1 MRQIAPLLTILL
13 VAFSVAFGGTA
24 QAQNRFRAPGDQGA
38 AAPASSTASA
48 QQEQP
53 SLFTRLVQRT
63 LAFQRDMVRDIGR
76 YMAAIRDGSGS
87 GALWIGVGFA
97 FVYGVLH
104 TLGPGHGKTI
114 VASYFVG
121 SQAHVLRGLSMGL
134 QIAVTHV
141 VSAVVLVTIFD
152 ISYRQLLGGDP
163 IQSVWIGLFSY
174 GIVTIVGAT
183 MLVRAIRQTFFAHA
197 GHEHDHAPGTDHEH
211 HHGHHHHP
219 HSHDWR
225 EEGFL
230 AFLAGLVPCTGAIL
244 VMLFALANGI
254 VIAGVLMVVAISL
267 GMAVTMAAIGMASIL
282 FRRLVLFGAAE
293 GSNRHAVMGAVLQH
307 AAAVLILAIGL
318 AFLTTTVIERFA

>member
-1 MRQIAPLLTILL
+1 MRRKMIPLLAALL
-13 VAFSVAFGGTA
+13 LALAFAFPGTA
-24 QAQNRFRAPGDQGA
+24 HAQNRFRAPSDEP
-38 AAPASSTASA
+38 APAASTPAPTTT
-48 QQEQP
+48 QTP
-53 SLFTRLVQRT
+53 SLFTELVGRA
-63 LAFQRDMVRDIGR
+63 LSFQRDMVRDIGR
-76 YMAAIRDGSGS
+76 YMAAIRDGTDSN
-87 GALWIGVGFA
+87 ALWIGIGFA
-97 FVYGVLH
+97 FIYGILH

-121 SQAHVLRGLSMGL
+121 GHAHVLRGLSMGL

-174 GIVTIVGAT
+174 GIVTIIGAT
-183 MLVRAIRQTFFAHA
+183 MLVRAIRGTFFAHA
-197 GHEHDHAPGTDHEH
+197 GHDHDHEHDHHGHD
-211 HHGHHHHP
+211 HGHHH

-254 VIAGVLMVVAISL
+254 VVAGVLMVVAISL

-282 FRRLVLFGAAE
+282 FRRMVLFGAAE
-293 GSNRHAVMGAVLQH
+293 GSNRHVVVGAVLQH
-307 AAAVLILAIGL
+307 AAAALILVIGL

>member
-1 MRQIAPLLTILL
+1 MRQLAPLLAVLL
-13 VAFSVAFGGTA
+13 VALALAYSGSAH
-24 QAQNRFRAPGDQGA
+24 AQNRFRTPGEQTAPALPSGPAQQQQPSIFTQLVQGA
-38 AAPASSTASA
+38 
-48 QQEQP
+48 
-53 SLFTRLVQRT
+53 

-76 YMAAIRDGSGS
+76 YMAAIRDGTGS
-87 GALWIGVGFA
+87 SAVWIGVGFA

-121 SQAHVLRGLSMGL
+121 SDARVLRGLSMGL

-163 IQSVWIGLFSY
+163 IQSVWIGLVSY
-174 GIVTIVGAT
+174 GIVTIIGAT

-197 GHEHDHAPGTDHEH
+197 GHGHGHDHD
-211 HHGHHHHP
+211 HHHH

-225 EEGFL
+225 EEGAL
-230 AFLAGLVPCTGAIL
+230 AVLAGLVPCTGAIL

-254 VIAGVLMVVAISL
+254 VVAGVLMVVAISL

-282 FRRLVLFGAAE
+282 FRRLVLFGATE
-293 GSNRHAVMGAVLQH
+293 GSNRHAVAGAVLEH

>member
-1 MRQIAPLLTILL
+1 L
-13 VAFSVAFGGTA
+13 VALALAYSGSAH
-24 QAQNRFRAPGDQGA
+24 AQNRFRTPGEQTAPALPSGPAQQQQPSIFTQLVQGA
-38 AAPASSTASA
+38 
-48 QQEQP
+48 
-53 SLFTRLVQRT
+53 

-76 YMAAIRDGSGS
+76 YMAAIRDGTGS
-87 GALWIGVGFA
+87 SAVWIGVGFA

-121 SQAHVLRGLSMGL
+121 SDARVLRGLSMGL

-163 IQSVWIGLFSY
+163 IQSVWIGLVSY
-174 GIVTIVGAT
+174 GIVTIIGAT

-197 GHEHDHAPGTDHEH
+197 GHGHGHDHD
-211 HHGHHHHP
+211 HHHH

-225 EEGFL
+225 EEGAL
-230 AFLAGLVPCTGAIL
+230 AVLAGLVPCTGAIL

-254 VIAGVLMVVAISL
+254 VVAGVLMVVAISL

-282 FRRLVLFGAAE
+282 FRRLVLFGATE
-293 GSNRHAVMGAVLQH
+293 GSNRHAVAGAVLEH